1 MAFVVGESTRAAR
14 AMKTMLLGT
23 AGSVLWF
30 MAPAASAQTVPIDPA
45 TTTTPTPANSE
56 PIAAA
61 DAAENA
67 GDVVVTGFRASIAT
81 ALDAKR
87 RDTRVSDGISA
98 EDLGKF
104 PSQNITESIQR
115 ISGVQM
121 QNINGRGA
129 TISIR
134 GLGPQYAL
142 TTINGQTFKSA
153 DFTDGF
159 RYDIIQ
165 TELANAVQVI
175 KSPTADMDSGGL
187 SGTINIQTVQPLDY
201 KTRKIA
207 LSAKAQNSEYAGKT
221 ITPKFGASYVDQ
233 FADGRL
239 GVYLNV
245 GYQKLEDRADYLFQ
259 DRWAT
264 QTINGAVVAVPRRPR
279 YRRIDR
285 SIEQLTG
292 SGGVQWRPT
301 DRLEIDATAIYARD
315 DTKYD
320 VNQQVFLFNTAR
332 LTAGSVSDGASKVTT
347 ATNFTLENNR
357 QEESRK
363 LSSQGYTLAM
373 KWKDE
378 DGLAVRAVGNFT
390 RGHAYSRE
398 DAAILGVIIP
408 SATLDITDPRNP
420 KYTVSANLSDPSLYN
435 QATLVRNEFPNGATR
450 RTTGKEVSTQVDVTK
465 DVTLGPISQFA
476 AGTKFRHESF
486 VRDVGRHDLGSI
498 ANRPGPTST
507 LFPAL
512 SASSYGVGGFL
523 DGNGNLP
530 NAWISPDT
538 AGYRQALANAGL
550 SVPDLPAPEGSYTVD
565 RYIPAVYAMASLD
578 SMVFGAPLRGNLG
591 VRYEHT
597 KQVVNGNITQPRTGS
612 YTDVTQK
619 IGEYVEKQ
627 EYDNVLP
634 SLNLVLEP
642 TRTLQVRFA
651 AAKVLV
657 RPILDSRSSLAQTT
671 SSTANTFPVG
681 TRTLTVDLG
690 QSGLKPLTADQLDL
704 GVEWYYGPA
713 SALSINGFY
722 KWVKNG
728 TFSSLI
734 CPSAFNGTA
743 LSRASSG
750 ATNGDCVDAAGNI
763 YNITQTSNDP
773 STIRIRGVEVSWN
786 QSFDRWLPVDGFGL
800 LANYT
805 RVIPTKVA
813 IGTGFTVRNLSK
825 NTANITP
832 YWEDRLFSLRLSANY
847 RSSYE
852 QNGADSF
859 FATEGHTV
867 RARTQFDLSAGFT
880 PTDYLSFAAGVIN
893 LNNSREEAYY
903 NNNPSIWQES
913 SFYGRSFYLSATLR
927 M

>member
-1 MAFVVGESTRAAR
+1 MGYDRRNENGCTQVAKATLMSSAA
-14 AMKTMLLGT
+14 TLMLL
-23 AGSVLWF
+23 AAL
-30 MAPAASAQTVPIDPA
+30 PATAQTSTPEPTAEAAIDEA
-45 TTTTPTPANSE
+45 Q
-56 PIAAA
+56 
-61 DAAENA
+61 
-67 GDVVVTGFRASIAT
+67 GDIVVTGFRASIAT

-165 TELANAVQVI
+165 TELANAVQVL

-187 SGTINIQTVQPLDY
+187 SGTINIQTVKPLDY
-201 KTRKIA
+201 STRKIVV
-207 LSAKAQNSEYAGKT
+207 SAKAQNSEYAGKT
-221 ITPKFGASYVDQ
+221 ITPKVGVSYVDQ
-233 FADGRL
+233 LADGKL
-239 GVYLNV
+239 GVYVNL

-264 QTINGAVVAVPRRPR
+264 QTINGARVAVPRRPR

-285 SIEQLTG
+285 SIDQLMG
-292 SGGVQWRPT
+292 SGGLQWRPM
-301 DRLEIDATAIYARD
+301 DNLEVDATAIYARD
-315 DTKYD
+315 DTHYD

-332 LTAGSVSDGASKVTT
+332 LAAGSVSDGASKVTT

-357 QEESRK
+357 QEEKRK
-363 LSSQGYTLAM
+363 LSSQGYTLST
-373 KWKDE
+373 KWTGE
-378 DGLAVRAVGNFT
+378 DGWAARVAANYT
-390 RGHAYSRE
+390 RGHAYVRE
-398 DAAILGVIIP
+398 DAAILGVTIP
-408 SATLDITDPRNP
+408 SATLDITDPRKP
-420 KYTVSANLSDPSLYN
+420 KYMVAANLSDPALYT
-435 QATLVRNEFPNGATR
+435 QSTLTRNEFPVGATR
-450 RTTGKEVSTQVDVTK
+450 KTTGKEVSTQVDVTK
-465 DVTLGPISQFA
+465 DVTLGPISQLA

-486 VRDVGRHDLGSI
+486 VRDVSRHDLASLTT
-498 ANRPGPTST
+498 RPGANSTVFPT
-507 LFPAL
+507 L
-512 SASSYGVGGFL
+512 SASRLGVGGFL
-523 DGNGNLP
+523 NDDGNIP
-530 NAWISPDT
+530 NAWVAPDI
-538 AGYRQALANAGL
+538 AGYRKALSAAGIN
-550 SVPDLPAPEGSYTVD
+550 VPDLPAPEGSYTVD
-565 RYIPAVYAMASLD
+565 RYIPAVYAMASLE
-578 SMVFGAPLRGNLG
+578 STLFGAGLRGNVG

-597 KQVVNGNITQPRTGS
+597 RQLVRGNVTQPRTGS
-612 YTDVTQK
+612 YTNVTTK
-619 IGEYVEKQ
+619 IGDYEQTQ
-627 EYDNVLP
+627 EYGNVLP
-634 SLNLVLEP
+634 SLNLVVEP
-642 TRTLQVRFA
+642 TKKLQFRFA

-657 RPILDSRSSLAQTT
+657 RPILDSTTSLAQTT
-671 SSTANTFPVG
+671 SSVANTFPAN
-681 TRTLTVDLG
+681 TRTITVDLG
-690 QSGLKPLTADQLDL
+690 QAGLKPLTADQIDL
-704 GVEWYYGPA
+704 GAEWYYGTA

-728 TFSSLI
+728 TFSSLV
-734 CPSAFNGTA
+734 CPATFGGVS
-743 LSRASSG
+743 LSRATSG
-750 ATNGDCVDAAGNI
+750 TTNGDCVDASGNI
-763 YNITQTSNDP
+763 YNITQTANDAR
-773 STIRIRGVEVSWN
+773 TIRIRGVEVSWN
-786 QSFDRWLPVDGFGL
+786 QSLDQFLPVDGFGFI
-800 LANYT
+800 ANYT

-832 YWEDRLFSLRLSANY
+832 YWENDRFSLRVSANY

-867 RARTQFDLSAGFT
+867 RARTQFDLAAGYT
-880 PTDYLSFAAGVIN
+880 PTDTLSFAAGVIN
-893 LNNSREEAYY
+893 LNNSREEAFY

>member
-1 MAFVVGESTRAAR
+1 MSDRLRDTSGALLCLRSI
-14 AMKTMLLGT
+14 LLGT
-23 AGSVLWF
+23 AAAVTMGAGVQ
-30 MAPAASAQTVPIDPA
+30 ASAQTVPVDPA
-45 TTTTPTPANSE
+45 APVTPSPAASE
-56 PIAAA
+56 PLAAA
-61 DAAENA
+61 DAADSA
-67 GDVVVTGFRASIAT
+67 GDIVVTGFRASIAT

-142 TTINGQTFKSA
+142 TTINGQNFKSA

-165 TELANAVQVI
+165 TELANAVQVL
-175 KSPTADMDSGGL
+175 KSPTPDMDSGGL
-187 SGTINIQTVQPLDY
+187 SGTINIQTIQPLDY
-201 KTRKIA
+201 KSRKIVI
-207 LSAKAQNSEYAGKT
+207 SAKAQNSEYAGKT

-239 GVYLNV
+239 GVYLNL
-245 GYQKLEDRADYLFQ
+245 GYQKLEDRADYFFQ

-264 QTINGAVVAVPRRPR
+264 QTIDGATIAVPRRPR

-285 SIEQLTG
+285 SIEQLMG

-301 DRLEIDATAIYARD
+301 DDLEIDATAIYARD

-332 LTAGSVSDGASKVTT
+332 LAAGSISDGASKVTT

-373 KWKDE
+373 KWKGE
-378 DGLAVRAVGNFT
+378 DGLTVRTVGNYT

-398 DAAILGVIIP
+398 DAAIVGVIIP

-420 KYTVSANLSDPSLYN
+420 KYTVAANLGDPALYN

-450 RTTGKEVSTQVDVTK
+450 VTTGKELSTQVDVTQ
-465 DVTLGPISQFA
+465 DVSLGPISQFA
-476 AGTKFRHESF
+476 VGAKFRHESF
-486 VRDVGRHDLGSI
+486 VRDVARHDLGSI
-498 ANRPGPTST
+498 RNRPGPTST

-512 SASSYGVGGFL
+512 SASSFAVGGFL
-523 DGNGNLP
+523 DNNPNLP
-530 NAWISPDT
+530 IAWIAPDT
-538 AGYRQALANAGL
+538 AGYRRALANAGL
-550 SVPDLPAPEGSYTVD
+550 AVPDVAAPEGSYTVD
-565 RYIPAVYAMASLD
+565 RYIPAVYAMASLE
-578 SMVFGAPLRGNLG
+578 SAVFGMPLRGNLG
-591 VRYEHT
+591 ARYEHT
-597 KQVVNGNITQPRTGS
+597 KQVVNGNITQPRTDG

-619 IGEYVEKQ
+619 IGEYAETQ

-642 TRTLQVRFA
+642 ARAVQVRFA

-681 TRTLTVDLG
+681 TRTLTIDLG

-704 GVEWYYGPA
+704 GVEWYYGTA
-713 SALSINGFY
+713 SAISINGFY

-728 TFSSLI
+728 TFSSLV
-734 CPSAFNGTA
+734 CPAAFNGTV

-750 ATNGDCVDAAGNI
+750 ATSGDCVDTAGNI

-786 QSFDRWLPVDGFGL
+786 QSLDRWLPVDGFGL

-825 NTANITP
+825 NTANVTP
-832 YWEDRLFSLRLSANY
+832 YWENRLFSLRLSANY

-867 RARTQFDLSAGFT
+867 RARTQLDLAAGFT

-903 NNNPSIWQES
+903 NGDPSIWQES
-913 SFYGRSFYLSATLR
+913 SFYGRSFYLSATVR